1 MSKIQE
7 KIKEFIYCLNLP
19 GKKDKIVSESL
30 DFLKALNTDEI
41 SANSNLVA
49 VLFCT
54 IMCNCSEE
62 MINNSL
68 VSELILESYN
78 NIKDLKCEQETK
90 VPVEIII
97 IKFLKRLNNMSGMMG
112 GDITPIDDQMQDQF
126 KILCSKLEEMK
137 IIFRLKSKGIEVFPI
152 GKLLAAV
159 IGKDFIFE
167 KLDEITLNTF
177 LLALEIFDSEPYI
190 AEKNKLERVI
200 DDCNLKCLKYLSQ
213 SSTLRIGGSAWKDN
227 FKYNGV
233 LILADIVHRMIYIR
247 HPEKIYFSSLEG
259 DERKKLDCE
268 RNSESREIAHFYEYE
283 YDPDATFISINDIM
297 LSGNYDLKVAA
308 IREVYNNKC
317 YNSFFDKAFLK
328 LNENIK
334 AVNKCTSEDRTLILE
349 NGEIKDANIK
359 NVTEYAMKPFS
370 LVKIIG
376 KGLDYVMLG
385 SICKLLMICDVCVER
400 IMNELQHKSNNYQ
413 DNLICIWLKYS
424 NNICENMTTL
434 QKLYFDDVLYI
445 KKRRTIDEK
454 RIRDISWLPIKLP
467 TCFLEDKL
475 LELCDVTISGNI
487 EKVLLEKNENFDGNI
502 VYKIAKDDI
511 EIPPEVLTIVK
522 EDQLQQERFF
532 AVKYQ
537 ERYFASS
544 EIDGYIKLIG
554 KIEDSNKDLKRMED
568 FALYT
573 DSQIQLVLEA
583 MKLQENALNDI
594 ENCMVDF
601 DSIARL
607 RIFHHIIYNNIFTNA
622 KWGNFISV
630 VNGHQQLKYE
640 FIKELEVLTE
650 NILIVPKE
658 KQESDSALTSIINI
672 YYRKSST
679 RTRDLYFSEIV
690 EDNDGYTYRGKK
702 IEKIIFLFDTIQSGT
717 STIRNLRFYFE
728 DYDKPVVENVLNN
741 HIVYYCNGKEIRL
754 EKIIE
759 RNHPIVEVLA
769 LYGSKEG
776 KLNVET
782 YMGSNKYLSNEKLT
796 CVKEIEKVAD
806 KDFIDRVQKV
816 YGDRNITIQE
826 NNFPIIREFN
836 QPKKNA
842 FPKDNL
848 VGKNIA
854 SIFVKKKELSRNVG
868 NV

>member
-1 MSKIQE
+1 MSKLQE
-7 KIKEFIYCLNLP
+7 KLKEFIYCLNLP
-19 GKKDKIVSESL
+19 GNKDKIVSESL

-41 SANSNLVA
+41 STNSNLVA

-62 MINNSL
+62 MINNLL
-68 VSELILESYN
+68 VSELIWESYN
-78 NIKDLKCEQETK
+78 NIKDLKCGKETK
-90 VPVEIII
+90 VSVEIII
-97 IKFLKRLNNMSGMMG
+97 IKFLKRLNNMSGMTG
-112 GDITPIDDQMQDQF
+112 GDISPIDDQMQEQF

-137 IIFRLKSKGIEVFPI
+137 IIFRLKNKGIEVFPI

-190 AEKNKLERVI
+190 AERNKLDGII
-200 DDCNLKCLKYLSQ
+200 DDCNLKCLKYLSR
-213 SSTLRIGGSAWKDN
+213 SSTLRIGGNAWKDN
-227 FKYNGV
+227 FKHNGV
-233 LILADIVHRMIYIR
+233 LILADIVNRMIYIR

-268 RNSESREIAHFYEYE
+268 RNSDLREIAYFYEYG

-297 LSGNYDLKVAA
+297 SNGNYNLKVAA

-328 LNENIK
+328 LKENIK
-334 AVNKCTSEDRTLILE
+334 AVNPCTSEDRTLIFE
-349 NGEIKDANIK
+349 NGEIKDANIN

-370 LVKIIG
+370 LVKIMG
-376 KGLDYVMLG
+376 KGLDYVMFG
-385 SICKLLMICDVCVER
+385 SVCKLLMICDVCIEI

-424 NNICENMTTL
+424 NNIYENMLML
-434 QKLYFDDVLYI
+434 QKLYFDDVFYI

-487 EKVLLEKNENFDGNI
+487 EKVLLERKENFNGNI
-502 VYKIAKDDI
+502 VYKIVKDDI
-511 EIPPEVLTIVK
+511 EIAPETLTIVK
-522 EDQLQQERFF
+522 EERLQQERFF

-544 EIDGYIKLIG
+544 EIDGYIKLIR
-554 KIEDSNKDLKRMED
+554 KIEDGNKELKKIED
-568 FALYT
+568 FASNT
-573 DSQIQLVLEA
+573 ESQIQLVLEA
-583 MKLQENALNDI
+583 MKLQEKALNDI
-594 ENCMVDF
+594 ENCIVDF

-607 RIFHHIIYNNIFTNA
+607 RIFHHIIYNNIFTND

-630 VNGHQQLKYE
+630 INGHQQLKYE
-640 FIKELEVLTE
+640 FIKELELLTE

-658 KQESDSALTSIINI
+658 KQESDSALTSIINT

-679 RTRDLYFSEIV
+679 RTRDLYFSEIA
-690 EDNDGYTYRGKK
+690 EDNDGYTYRGQK

-728 DYDKPVVENVLNN
+728 DYDKRVIENVLNN
-741 HIVYYCNGKEIRL
+741 HIVYYCNGREIRL

-759 RNHPIVEVLA
+759 RNHPIVEVIA
-769 LYGSKEG
+769 LYGSQEG

-782 YMGSNKYLSNEKLT
+782 YMSSNKYISNKNLI
-796 CVKEIEKVAD
+796 CLKEIEKVAD
-806 KDFIDRVQKV
+806 KDFIDKVQQV
-816 YGDRNITIQE
+816 YGKRSITIEE
-826 NNFPIIREFN
+826 NSFPIIREFN

-848 VGKNIA
+848 IGENIA
-854 SIFVKKKELSRNVG
+854 SIFVKKKELSRSVG
-868 NV
+868 NA